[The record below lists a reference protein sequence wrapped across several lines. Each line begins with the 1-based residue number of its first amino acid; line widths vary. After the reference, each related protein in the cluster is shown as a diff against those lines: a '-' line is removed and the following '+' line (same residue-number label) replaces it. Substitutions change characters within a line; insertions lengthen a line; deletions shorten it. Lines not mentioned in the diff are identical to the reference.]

1 MDKLWFV
8 VHTYS
13 SQENRVKQFLEN
25 PVNLRKSVM
34 ESRIGRVIVPT
45 EEVVEMKDGRKTTS
59 VRKFLPSYVLVEMEM
74 TDDTRHFVQE
84 APGVTG
90 FVGPGRR
97 PEPLREDEVK
107 RILGQID
114 RRHSA
119 ETPEV
124 PFLVGEAVKVID
136 GPFKDFSGMVD
147 GVSVEKSKVR
157 VMVSIFGRPTP
168 VELDILQVESAS
180 PRVEAR

>member
-1 MDKLWFV
+1 MDKRWFV

-13 SQENRVKQFLEN
+13 GQEGRVKQFLES
-25 PVNLRKSVM
+25 PVNLKKSLM
-34 ESRIGRVIVPT
+34 EDRIGRVIVPT

-74 TDDTRHFVQE
+74 ADDTRHFVQD

-97 PEPLREDEVK
+97 PEALREAEVN

-114 RRHSA
+114 RRQSV
-119 ETPEV
+119 ETPDV
-124 PFLVGEAVKVID
+124 PFQIGEAVKVVD
-136 GPFKDFSGMVD
+136 GPFKDFSGLVD
-147 GVSVEKSKVR
+147 DVNPDKSKVR

-168 VELDILQVESAS
+168 VELDVLQVESAT
-180 PRVEAR
+180 PRP